1 MAEIHLLPD
10 ALIITQPDVPF
21 AITYQQAI
29 ALLKERKTF
38 YTLQMSMLEE
48 SELLDYDVVHIDEVG
63 MPDVVIVNNHD
74 GTWSCDRTDREL
86 RHGHNLFRLW
96 KAGEFD

>member
-1 MAEIHLLPD
+1 MTSRIDFYTIAHRVAERMAESGESFQTSQMCLLMDERIH
-10 ALIITQPDVPF
+10 
-21 AITYQQAI
+21 
-29 ALLKERKTF
+29 
-38 YTLQMSMLEE
+38 
-48 SELLDYDVVHIDEVG
+48 DYDELVIHERG

-86 RHGHNLFRLW
+86 RYGHNLFRLW

>member
-1 MAEIHLLPD
+1 M
-10 ALIITQPDVPF
+10 T
-21 AITYQQAI
+21 
-29 ALLKERKTF
+29 
-38 YTLQMSMLEE
+38 
-48 SELLDYDVVHIDEVG
+48 
-63 MPDVVIVNNHD
+63 VNSHD